1 MTARPRILLIE
12 DDLDLVGVLS
22 CNLNYLGYE
31 VHAET
36 TGRGGVHQL
45 ETRHWDTVLLDLI
58 LPDIDGK
65 EVCAKAQSL
74 AHYTP
79 VIVATARAESVHRIE
94 CYALGAD
101 DYLVKPYSID
111 ELLARMSA
119 LDRRI
124 RRIRT
129 EARQTVEQLQL
140 GELRIEFESRTVWC
154 GELRIDLTPR
164 EFELLLL
171 LARHPNK
178 VFTRSDLL
186 DKIWGPNCDAY
197 EHTVVSHVNR
207 LRNKLARNGLCGDVI
222 QTVWGLG
229 YRAKTPD
236 F

>member
-36 TGRGGVHQL
+36 TGRGGVQQL
-45 ETRHWDTVLLDLI
+45 ERQRWDTVLLDLI

-65 EVCAKAQSL
+65 EVCVKAQSL

-79 VIVATARAESVHRIE
+79 VIVATARAESAQRIE

-124 RRIRT
+124 RRIRS
-129 EARQTVEQLQL
+129 EPHASKAHIQL
-140 GELRIEFESRTVWC
+140 GELRIEFESRAVWC
-154 GELRIDLTPR
+154 NNFRIALTPR
-164 EFELLLL
+164 EYDLLLL

-186 DKIWGPNCDAY
+186 DKLWGPDSDAY

-207 LRNKLARNGLCGDVI
+207 LRRKLARAGSCSDVI